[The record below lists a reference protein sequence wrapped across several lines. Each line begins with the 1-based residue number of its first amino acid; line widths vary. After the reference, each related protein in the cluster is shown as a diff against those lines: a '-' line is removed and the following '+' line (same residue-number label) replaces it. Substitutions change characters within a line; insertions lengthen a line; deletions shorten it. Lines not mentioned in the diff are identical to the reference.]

1 LDLSEDKLNKL
12 CESKKRDVSEHL
24 TKIIDHLGQLEEDL
38 HGEIEEFRNNR
49 LS

>member
-1 LDLSEDKLNKL
+1 MSEEKLNKL

-38 HGEIEEFRNNR
+38 HSEIEDFKNNR